1 MEVPVTLVPGSIRE
15 VPADCT
21 ISDHGP
27 YDVNVFLLGGPPDFP
42 DAARSRRLDR
52 ADGKVKIPYRS
63 GYEHFERTEEHY
75 HLEGD
80 CQGLIYRW
88 TTRTRIA
95 E

>member
-1 MEVPVTLVPGSIRE
+1 M
-15 VPADCT
+15 
-21 ISDHGP
+21 
-27 YDVNVFLLGGPPDFP
+27 NVFLLGGPLDFP
-42 DAARSRRLDR
+42 EAARFRRLDR
-52 ADGKVKIPYRS
+52 ADEKVKVPYRS

>member
-1 MEVPVTLVPGSIRE
+1 MTPFPSPIRE
-15 VPADCT
+15 ALADCT
-21 ISDHGP
+21 TSDHGP
-27 YDVNVFLLGGPPDFP
+27 YDVNVFLLGGPLDFP
-42 DAARSRRLDR
+42 ETARSRRLDN
-52 ADGKVKIPYRS
+52 ADGKVKIQYRG

>member
-1 MEVPVTLVPGSIRE
+1 MTLVSDSMRE
-15 VPADCT
+15 ALADCV
-21 ISDHGP
+21 ISDYGP
-27 YDVNVFLLGGPPDFP
+27 YDVNIFLLGGPTDFP
-42 DAARSRRLDR
+42 EKFRFKRLTR
-52 ADGKVKIPYRS
+52 ADEKVKIPYRS

-88 TTRTRIA
+88 TTRTKIA